1 MCSSSMPVSQDAT
14 TFPTFSIKIND
25 VSDEK
30 PTLPSEEQDID
41 REHNRLLQFGD
52 TAPSRARRITVD
64 QVSNG

>member
-1 MCSSSMPVSQDAT
+1 MPVSQDAT

-41 REHNRLLQFGD
+41 REHKQ
-52 TAPSRARRITVD
+52 TAPVWGYCAQQGPPDHCGSG
-64 QVSNG
+64 Q